1 MVNNAL
7 EMKEILN
14 DQHRNITK
22 QDLAIAVALVVLG
35 FFSIFSYSTFYSK
48 WGAIHFLNATYLM
61 FILGFIVGLGVGNY
75 IKSDEVRLRV
85 FGVFIV
91 VTSIFVFIRW
101 RVHFYAHL
109 PELGIG
115 LILGVISFYAIY
127 ALRKDLWKKIGDGLI
142 ISIIAVLYLS
152 YLIFFR
158 SNAALDV
165 KGFVVGLVPLF
176 VSIIGYAVLMG
187 VVQKVTTVALLGMA
201 SAGKTTFTCM
211 CNSEKLDFFLDSMD
225 FVDRQS
231 GGKNKMIEARKE
243 FEEDKLFPVSTP
255 EVEWSLVIMERETRL
270 TKDRVLY
277 VDCSGAQQKKIF
289 EDLQKK
295 HFESD
300 ALKKVLGEYIS
311 DLGVEEQSMLM
322 SKPISTDL
330 CSILEKK
337 GGMDLKIAF
346 IKCIMDSDRLI
357 ILVDGGELREHHEDK
372 KIQYLFDSMTYYASI
387 IRSLKPRKVAIVVSK
402 GDKFG
407 VNDKNY
413 NERIKTVRDYFNNS
427 PGANQLIKAIK
438 SVYNSDYEFFS
449 VGVPS
454 DGFICK
460 KCNEDCD
467 EGEKCPSCG
476 EKPREKHASK
486 IFGVKEVI
494 NWILGRWL

>member
-1 MVNNAL
+1 MTFIKR
-7 EMKEILN
+7 E
-14 DQHRNITK
+14 
-22 QDLAIAVALVVLG
+22 LAIAAVLVVLG

-48 WGAIHFLNATYLM
+48 YGAIPFLNATCLM
-61 FILGFIVGLGVGNY
+61 FILGFIVGLGVGN

-85 FGVFIV
+85 FGWFIL
-91 VTSIFVFIRW
+91 VTSIFVFIHW
-101 RVHFYAHL
+101 RALFYTHL

-115 LILGVISFYAIY
+115 LIVGVISFYAIY
-127 ALRKDLWKKIGDGLI
+127 ALGKDLWNKIGDGLVI
-142 ISIIAVLYLS
+142 GIIAIIYLS
-152 YLIFFR
+152 YLMLFR
-158 SNAALDV
+158 SNAALEV
-165 KGFVVGLVPLF
+165 GGFIEGLVPLF
-176 VSIIGYAVLMG
+176 VSIIGYAVLRV

-201 SAGKTTFTCM
+201 SAGKTTFACI
-211 CNSEKLDFFLDSMD
+211 CDSEKLGFNLDSMD
-225 FVDRQS
+225 FVGRAFVV
-231 GGKNKMIEARKE
+231 KNKIGEARKE

-255 EVEWSLVIMERETRL
+255 ENEWSLVIMERETRL

-295 HFESD
+295 RFEKD
-300 ALKKVLGEYIS
+300 PLKEVLREYIS
-311 DLGVEEQSMLM
+311 DLGEDEQSHLEPLL

-330 CSILEKK
+330 YSGLAKE
-337 GGMDLKIAF
+337 GGMDLKILF

-357 ILVDGGELREHHEDK
+357 ILVDGGELREHYEAK
-372 KIQYLFDSMTYYASI
+372 KIQYLSDSMTYYASI
-387 IRSLKPRKVAIVVSK
+387 IKLLRPRKVAIVVSK

-413 NERIKTVRDYFNNS
+413 NERIKIVRDYFDNS
-427 PGANQLIKAIK
+427 PGANRLIDTIK
-438 SVYNSDYEFFS
+438 SVYNSNYEFFS

-460 KCNEDCD
+460 KCNKDCD
-467 EGEKCPSCG
+467 DGEKCSSCG